1 MLPRGKPW
9 TVEEEQ
15 KLKQL
20 FTSGIK
26 DYRAL
31 AAGFDGKFS
40 ANAVYQ
46 KLLDLGLISKE
57 EEKRR
62 RASSSLGMLDLPNNL
77 PSVEEQLKVLAAAVN
92 ALQTTGL
99 DRTEV
104 MRLAGI
110 IRGVEVYIARFA
122 EYVDYRGLEREL
134 ADWKAKYAAL
144 AKKVQGA

>member
-1 MLPRGKPW
+1 MPRGKPW

-20 FTSGIK
+20 FASGIR

-40 ANAVYQ
+40 PNAVYQ

-62 RASSSLGMLDLPNNL
+62 RASSSLGMLELPSDL
-77 PSVEEQLKVLAAAVN
+77 PSVEEQLKVLAAAVK
-92 ALQTTGL
+92 ALQIPML
-99 DRTEV
+99 DKTEV
-104 MRLAGI
+104 MRLANI

-122 EYVDYRGLEREL
+122 DYVDYRGLEREL
-134 ADWKAKYAAL
+134 EEWKAKYAEL